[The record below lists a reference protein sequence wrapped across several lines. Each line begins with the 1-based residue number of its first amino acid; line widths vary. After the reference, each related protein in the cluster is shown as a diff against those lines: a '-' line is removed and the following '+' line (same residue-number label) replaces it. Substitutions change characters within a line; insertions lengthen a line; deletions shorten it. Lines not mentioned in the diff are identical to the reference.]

1 MPIPTYTLIASTT
14 VGAGGTNTI
23 TFSSIPQTYTDLL
36 LRCSLRGDT
45 TNSDI
50 GITGFQTHYLRI
62 NNNLSNLHSSRYLL
76 GNGASASSG
85 SAGPETIW
93 RAPGSTNSSDT
104 ASTFANSDIYIPN
117 YTSSNNKSAS
127 GDIVGENNGTTS
139 GSMLGA
145 YLFANT
151 SAVTQI
157 DILASSGNFVQN
169 STVYLY
175 GIKSS

>member
-1 MPIPTYTLIASTT
+1 MATYTLIASNT
-14 VGAGGTNTI
+14 VGSGGATSV
-23 TFSSIPQTYTDLL
+23 TFSAIPQVYTDLKL
-36 LRCSLRGDT
+36 VCSVRGDT

-50 GITGFQTHYLRI
+50 GITGFQTHYLRL

-93 RAPGSTNSSDT
+93 HAPGSTNSSDT
-104 ASTFANSDIYIPN
+104 SNTFANSEIYIPN

-139 GSMLGA
+139 GMELGA
-145 YLFANT
+145 YLFSST
-151 SAVTQI
+151 SPVTQI
-157 DILASSGNFVQN
+157 DIITSSGNFVQY
-169 STVYLY
+169 STFYLY
-175 GIKSS
+175 GIKNS